1 MLKGLKVYLQIKK
14 RMLYSVNMKKFFSF
28 IFVLSFLF
36 LNYHSIDHIVDKG
49 HDTECYVCSSK
60 NDKGFLP
67 KTTDFLV
74 IKNFYSNDFLPEELT
89 LHFSIYYKN
98 KGIRA
103 PPYFS

>member
-1 MLKGLKVYLQIKK
+1 
-14 RMLYSVNMKKFFSF
+14 MKKFFSF

-49 HDTECYVCSSK
+49 HDTECFVCSSI

-67 KTTDFLV
+67 KTTNFLV
-74 IKNFYSNDFLPEELT
+74 IENFYSNDFLPEKLT
-89 LHFSIYYKN
+89 LHFPIYYKN